1 MRSEELVM
9 KENVVVEKSKAFAVR
24 IIQLYK
30 YMYENKKE
38 FVMSKQILR
47 SGTSIG
53 ANIAEAECAFS
64 KKDVLAKMYIVFKEC
79 SETKYW
85 LELLYK
91 TEYLSK
97 DQYNSIDS
105 DCTELL
111 KLLSSITK
119 STKYR

>member
-1 MRSEELVM
+1 M

-38 FVMSKQILR
+38 FVM
-47 SGTSIG
+47 
-53 ANIAEAECAFS
+53 AECAFS
-64 KKDVLAKMYIVFKEC
+64 KKDVLAKMYIAFKEC

>member
-1 MRSEELVM
+1 M

-30 YMYENKKE
+30 YMY
-38 FVMSKQILR
+38 
-47 SGTSIG
+47 

-64 KKDVLAKMYIVFKEC
+64 KKDVLAKMYIAFKEC

>member
-1 MRSEELVM
+1 M

-47 SGTSIG
+47 SGTNIG

-64 KKDVLAKMYIVFKEC
+64 KKDFLAKMYIAFKEC

>member
-1 MRSEELVM
+1 M

-47 SGTSIG
+47 SGTNIG

-64 KKDVLAKMYIVFKEC
+64 KKDFLAKMYIAFKEC

-97 DQYNSIDS
+97 
-105 DCTELL
+105 E
-111 KLLSSITK
+111 
-119 STKYR
+119 

>member
-1 MRSEELVM
+1 M
-9 KENVVVEKSKAFAVR
+9 KENVVVEKSKDFAVR

-30 YMYENKKE
+30 YMNENKKE

-64 KKDVLAKMYIVFKEC
+64 KKDFLAKMYIEFKEC

-97 DQYNSIDS
+97 EQYDSIDS